1 MSLARYY
8 HTLRH
13 LKPIQVYGRIAF
25 RYFHPKPDLSP
36 APPLRARAGPWIHP
50 CEQAPSMEGPSRFVF
65 LNVARE
71 LDSAGRWN
79 ETGWEKLWL
88 YNLHYFDDLTARD
101 AATRRSWHRPLLAHW
116 VTENP
121 PGYGTGWEPYP
132 LSRRIV
138 NWVKWALAGNEP
150 AAEVRHSLAV
160 QARFLRRRLETHL
173 LGNHLL
179 ANAKALVF
187 AGLFFSGDE
196 ADAWLSKGLEILE
209 RQIPEQILPD
219 GGHFERSPMYHAIV
233 FEDMLDLA
241 NIVSVYGQPL
251 PTAWPSRIKSM
262 QRWLKTMT
270 HPDGNIAFFNDAAF
284 GVAPDTSTL
293 DIYAQTLGYA
303 SGTTT
308 DDNTIFLPDSG
319 YVRLVQGT
327 AVVIADVAPVGPDY
341 QPAHAHADTLSFEL
355 SLHGQRVLVNSGT
368 SQYGSGPERERQR
381 GTAAHNTVIIDRE
394 NSSDVWGGFR
404 VARRARPFD
413 VQVETDQRRV
423 SAAHDGYIRL
433 PGRPVHR
440 REWSL
445 QKDALTITDRID
457 GSGHHRIEICFHI
470 HPEIQATLQTAS
482 SFLLTDKPQHVLAT
496 LTLSGAQECSVEST
510 TYHPNFGV
518 SLPCQKIVG
527 TYYGKIPVELGIMIC
542 WPEGR
547 AHTPRTRGTH

>member
-1 MSLARYY
+1 LSLARYY

-71 LDSAGRWN
+71 IDSARRWN

-101 AATRRSWHRPLLAHW
+101 AATRQFWHWPLLSRW

-196 ADAWLSKGLEILE
+196 ADTWLSKGLEILE

-293 DIYAQTLGYA
+293 DIYSQTLGYA

-413 VQVETDQRRV
+413 VQVETDRRRV

-433 PGRPVHR
+433 PGRPVHCR
-440 REWSL
+440 VWSL
-445 QKDALTITDRID
+445 QKDALTITDRINGTGD
-457 GSGHHRIEICFHI
+457 HRIEVCFHM
-470 HPEIQATLQTAS
+470 HPEVQAIWQAES
-482 SFLLTDKPQHVLAT
+482 SFLLTDRSQRVLAT
-496 LTLSGAQECSVEST
+496 VTLSGMQEYSVEPT
-510 TYHPNFGV
+510 THHPYFGV

-527 TYYGKIPVELGIMIC
+527 RYQGGIPVELSAMIS

-547 AHTPRTRGTH
+547 AHTPRTRSTH